1 MKFNS
6 EVLVMGMKSSKG
18 EFEGNAY
25 DSTKV
30 YVEVAMDDSKETAKG
45 SASAEYT
52 MGTSAEF
59 AKYKHLPFPFRGIGE
74 FEVVTNGRT
83 SKTVLHGIKPL
94 DAVKPATNRAA

>member
-1 MKFNS
+1 MKFTS
-6 EVLVMGMKSSKG
+6 EVLVMGMKFSKG

-45 SASAEYT
+45 SACAEYT

-59 AKYKHLPFPFRGIGE
+59 GKYKHLPFPFRGVGE
-74 FEVVTNGRT
+74 FEVVTNGKT
-83 SKTVLHGIKPL
+83 SKTVLHSIKP
-94 DAVKPATNRAA
+94 VEAAKKAA